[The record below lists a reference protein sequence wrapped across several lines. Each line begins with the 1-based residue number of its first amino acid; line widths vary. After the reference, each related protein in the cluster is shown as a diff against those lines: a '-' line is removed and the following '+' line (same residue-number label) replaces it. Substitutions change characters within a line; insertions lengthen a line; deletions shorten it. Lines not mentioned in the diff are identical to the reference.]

1 MMGKSPHCMHQCQSV
16 ITACYIQTT
25 LSPVCRHLLGSTL
38 EEVADSVFH
47 QRPVNSPAMLV
58 TLTNAL
64 LRPCAIALIK
74 VALLILLLGLGMHL
88 SLHDIELCTTD

>member
-1 MMGKSPHCMHQCQSV
+1 MHQCQSV

-88 SLHDIELCTTD
+88 SLHDIELYTTD

>member
-1 MMGKSPHCMHQCQSV
+1 MTGNLPYCMHQRQLDYS
-16 ITACYIQTT
+16 
-25 LSPVCRHLLGSTL
+25 LSHSDHPVAMRRHLLGSTL
-38 EEVADSVFH
+38 EEVIDSVFH

-74 VALLILLLGLGMHL
+74 VAVLILLHGLGTHL
-88 SLHDIELCTTD
+88 FLHDIELYTND